1 MLSQRY
7 ERPNMLEV
15 LIKTPQSNCETASID
30 AHSITAIALNPKMSF
45 REVETQALNYKNVRQ
60 ANQQFL

>member
-1 MLSQRY
+1 
-7 ERPNMLEV
+7 MLEV